1 MPSDIEGKA
10 PSQVDVDAQARELL
24 DNIAEAHH
32 RLKRVVDRGGISTSV
47 RVTTAVPM
55 DDELLQAVYEK
66 CEHDFG
72 RPVYIVE
79 HVEPKILGGIIIEAL
94 GHRRDASIRTYLV
107 KTRKALAS
115 TYVGG
120 DE

>member
-1 MPSDIEGKA
+1 MPDLEEKT

-55 DDELLQAVYEK
+55 DDELREK
-66 CEHDFG
+66 AEKKAEELLKS
-72 RPVYIVE
+72 PVYISEYVD
-79 HVEPKILGGIIIEAL
+79 PSILGGIIIEAPT
-94 GHRRDASIRTYLV
+94 RRFDASVRSQ
-107 KTRKALAS
+107 LANVRRS
-115 TYVGG
+115 LGTVRLGEE
-120 DE
+120 D